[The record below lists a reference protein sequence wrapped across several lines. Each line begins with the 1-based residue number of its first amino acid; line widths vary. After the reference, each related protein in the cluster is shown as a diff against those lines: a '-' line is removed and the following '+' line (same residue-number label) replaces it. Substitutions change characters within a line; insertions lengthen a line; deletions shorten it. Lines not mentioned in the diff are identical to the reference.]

1 MEALFW
7 QAEEA
12 RGLNKNKDWSQ
23 SEAKQWKR
31 IHKDGWN
38 KTKSQKKDVHSRA
51 VLITDAY
58 LQLCLHAGTT
68 HGFGGKKNRKRQ
80 HTSDNER
87 WGFKT
92 GMCHKLQGGV
102 FIKYAKRYE
111 CRADK
116 LAWGQSK
123 IMVESQPTWAYRL
136 ISTMCSEATHTQ
148 GHRYL
153 PAAEIKLALWL

>member
-102 FIKYAKRYE
+102 SIKYAKRYE
-111 CRADK
+111 WVCVLVQTNLHEDRVK
-116 LAWGQSK
+116 SWWNH
-123 IMVESQPTWAYRL
+123 SQPEPTGLSPPCVQKQHTHRDTDICRL
-136 ISTMCSEATHTQ
+136 LKSS
-148 GHRYL
+148 
-153 PAAEIKLALWL
+153 